1 VNRIY
6 LDYNATTPLA
16 PEAALAMRPYLETE
30 FGNASSHHWAGTRTR
45 AAVDRARSQVA
56 ALLGC
61 QPSEVVFTSGG
72 TEANN
77 AALKGVFFRR
87 PGPAQPHFV
96 ISSIEHPAIA
106 VTCGCLEHWGAKI
119 TRVPVDRFGMVDPD
133 DVRKALRPETVLV
146 SIMHSNNEVG
156 TLQPIREI
164 AHLVREAGV
173 LMHTDAAQSVGK
185 VAVNV
190 RDLGV
195 DLLTVA
201 GHKLYAPQGVGVLYI
216 RDGVRLE
223 TFLHGASHEN
233 NRRAGTEN
241 VPSIVALGAACEI
254 AGGWIVDPTIAKLR
268 DELWQ
273 QLRTKFGERVVRN
286 GHPAQSLPNT
296 LNISFPESNG
306 YELLARLPQLAAS
319 TGAACHAGDYQPSPV
334 LKAMGLSDG
343 IALGAIRLSLGRQ
356 TNREEIEQVVGDL
369 AQLLDQH

>member
-1 VNRIY
+1 VQRIY

-16 PEAALAMRPYLETE
+16 PEAALAMRPYLES
-30 FGNASSHHWAGTRTR
+30 G
-45 AAVDRARSQVA
+45 QVA

-61 QPSEVVFTSGG
+61 DTSEVVFTSGG

-87 PGPAQPHFV
+87 PGPGRPHFI

-106 VTCGCLEHWGAKI
+106 ATCSCLEQWGASI
-119 TRVPVDRFGMVDPD
+119 SRLPVDRFGMVDPA
-133 DVRKALRPETVLV
+133 DVRRALRNETVLISV
-146 SIMHSNNEVG
+146 MHSNNEVG

-164 AHLVREAGV
+164 AQIAREAGA

-185 VAVNV
+185 VMVNV
-190 RDLGV
+190 QDLGV

-216 RDGVRLE
+216 RKGVRLE
-223 TFLHGASHEN
+223 TLLHGASHED

-254 AGGWIVDPTIAKLR
+254 AAPWIVNPTIANLR
-268 DELWQ
+268 DLLWQ
-273 QLRTKFGERVVRN
+273 RLNAHFGERVVRN
-286 GHPAQSLPNT
+286 GHPTQSLPNT
-296 LNISFPESNG
+296 LNISFPDYNG
-306 YELLARLPQLAAS
+306 YDLLARLPQLAAS

-334 LKAMGLSDG
+334 LKAMGMSDAM
-343 IALGAIRLSLGRQ
+343 ALGAIRLSLGRQ
-356 TNREEIEQVVGDL
+356 TNLAEVEQVVGDL
-369 AQLLDQH
+369 ARLLDGN